1 MRDRTQGYKLSKL
14 LNSCRQTLS
23 SFRSKILNSIN
34 RDEITIE
41 SSSAKNIDSHS
52 KIIDF
57 NYDIDLY
64 LKHFLRKTFEECD
77 ITTLDKK
84 NKEEFIQY
92 TSAKNLDVFLD
103 AIANLNVFKRKAAQ
117 EII

>member
-14 LNSCRQTLS
+14 LNSCRQNLS

-41 SSSAKNIDSHS
+41 SSPAKNIDSYS

-57 NYDIDLY
+57 NNDINLY
-64 LKHFLRKTFEECD
+64 LKHCL
-77 ITTLDKK
+77 KK
-84 NKEEFIQY
+84 NI
-92 TSAKNLDVFLD
+92 
-103 AIANLNVFKRKAAQ
+103 
-117 EII
+117 